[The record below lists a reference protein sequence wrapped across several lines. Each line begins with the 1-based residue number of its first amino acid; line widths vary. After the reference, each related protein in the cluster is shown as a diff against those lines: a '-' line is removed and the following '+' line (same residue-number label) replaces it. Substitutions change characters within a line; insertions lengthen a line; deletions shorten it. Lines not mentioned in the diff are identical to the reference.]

1 MLSAPP
7 KYFVCIREIDCS
19 ELTEVRQDKECTEE
33 KNAVDRLLIL
43 GADIAFRLLA
53 FARTFAYV
61 LRLLVCLTLPL
72 GLSGA
77 SFEAPARRIDK
88 NPL

>member
-33 KNAVDRLLIL
+33 KNAVDRLFIL

-53 FARTFAYV
+53 FARTSLKFTDSLSV
-61 LRLLVCLTLPL
+61 LPCRL
-72 GLSGA
+72 GSA
-77 SFEAPARRIDK
+77 ARVSRDQQGE
-88 NPL
+88 